1 MKAKPSKTLPAPK
14 SYYVM
19 EIDNQQ
25 FSTYATSDQS
35 AMSNAAYQYASR
47 TGGDVRLVRWEIKSG
62 ELACR
67 IVEGKQ

>member
-1 MKAKPSKTLPAPK
+1 MKAKPNTTPPAPK
-14 SYYVM
+14 TYYVM

-35 AMSNAAYQYASR
+35 AISNAAYQYATR
-47 TGGDVRLVRWEIKSG
+47 QGEDVRLVKWEIKSG
-62 ELACR
+62 EMGCR